1 MEDTILTINDLH
13 IRDVRN
19 GEEIVKGVTF
29 KVLRGTCLAVVG
41 ESGSGKTMTCRAI
54 TGLNHSWLKNEGSIV
69 FNGLD
74 LSAMKPQERRKLCGK
89 RISTIMQ
96 NGMASFDPTDRMR
109 VHFRETLKANFGY
122 SKKMADTVMLDTMRA
137 VMLKDPGDI
146 LKKFPHQLSGGMLQ
160 RCMIAL
166 TLALGPDLII
176 ADEPTT
182 ALDTITQFEVINQFV
197 QLKEEMNSSMIF
209 ISHDL
214 SIVKNIADYIVIMK
228 DGQLV
233 ERGSVEEIFE
243 APQHEYTRYL
253 INAKKAM
260 CGIGEEK

>member
-1 MEDTILTINDLH
+1 MEDAILRIQDLH
-13 IRDVRN
+13 IRDSRN

-54 TGLNHSWLKNEGSIV
+54 TGLNSPWLKNTGSIE
-69 FNGLD
+69 FNGAN
-74 LSAMKPQERRKLCGK
+74 LSSIPPKERRKLCGSQ
-89 RISTIMQ
+89 ISTIMQ
-96 NGMASFDPTDRMR
+96 NGMSSFDPSCRIR

-122 SKKMADTVMLDTMRA
+122 SKKMADLVMKDTMEA
-137 VMLKDPGDI
+137 VMLKDPEDI
-146 LKKFPHQLSGGMLQ
+146 LKKYPHQLSGGMLQ

-166 TLALGPDLII
+166 TVALGPRLII

-182 ALDTITQFEVINQFV
+182 ALDTITQYEVINQFV

-214 SIVKNIADYIVIMK
+214 SIVRNIADYVVIMK

-243 APQHEYTRYL
+243 SPQHEYTKYL
-253 INAKKAM
+253 INAKRAM
-260 CGIGEEK
+260 CGMSEVK

>member
-1 MEDTILTINDLH
+1 MEDAILKVTDLRIH
-13 IRDVRN
+13 DSRD

-54 TGLNHSWLKNEGSIV
+54 TGLNSNWLKNTGSIV
-69 FNGLD
+69 FDGTD
-74 LSAMKPQERRKLCGK
+74 LGAMEPRERRKMCGK

-96 NGMASFDPTDRMR
+96 NGMSSFDPSSRLR
-109 VHFRETLKANFGY
+109 VHFRETLKTNFGY
-122 SKKMADTVMLDTMRA
+122 SKKMADIVMLDTMRA
-137 VMLKDPGDI
+137 VMLKDPEEI
-146 LKKFPHQLSGGMLQ
+146 LKKYPHQLSGGMLQ

-197 QLKEEMNSSMIF
+197 TLKNEMNSSMIF

-214 SIVKNIADYIVIMK
+214 SVVKNIADYIVIMK

-233 ERGSVEEIFE
+233 EKGSVEEIFE
-243 APQHEYTRYL
+243 HPQHEYTRFL
-253 INAKKAM
+253 INAKRAM
-260 CGIGEEK
+260 CGIEEAV

>member
-1 MEDTILTINDLH
+1 MEDAILRIEDLH

-54 TGLNHSWLKNEGSIV
+54 TGLNHSWLKNTGTII
-69 FNGLD
+69 FNGTD
-74 LSAMKPQERRKLCGK
+74 LGALEPAERRKLCGK
-89 RISTIMQ
+89 SISTIMQ
-96 NGMASFDPTDRMR
+96 NGMAAFDPSDRIR

-122 SKKMADTVMLDTMRA
+122 SSKMADIVMLDTMRA
-137 VMLKDPGDI
+137 VMLKDPEEI
-146 LKKFPHQLSGGMLQ
+146 LKKYPHQLSGGMLQ

-166 TLALGPDLII
+166 TLALGPYLII

-182 ALDTITQFEVINQFV
+182 ALDTITQYEVINQFV

-214 SIVKNIADYIVIMK
+214 SIVKNIADYVVIMK

-233 ERGSVEEIFE
+233 ERGTVDEIFGN
-243 APQHEYTRYL
+243 PQHEYTKYL
-253 INAKKAM
+253 IHAKKAM
-260 CGIGEEK
+260 CGIGEEG